1 MQGQIVTAKLLDPLV
16 LLKDMLGLKPGHQLG
31 DFGCGGAGYFSLP
44 AARLVGSQGKVY
56 SIDILKSALDSVV
69 GKARLENI
77 VWLDPVWSDL
87 ERPGATKIPEAT
99 LDNVLL
105 INVMFQSR
113 DNQSILKEAARLLKT
128 GGRVLVIDWKVE
140 PTPFGPPMK
149 NRLTPEQILELAAKL
164 GFKLDNRFEA
174 GPYHYGLIL
183 VKN

>member
-1 MQGQIVTAKLLDPLV
+1 MQGQIVTAKLLDPLA
-16 LLKDMLGLKPGHQLG
+16 LLKDILGLRPGHQLG

-69 GKARLENI
+69 SKARLENI

-113 DNQSILKEAARLLKT
+113 DNQSILKEAARLLKA
-128 GGRVLVIDWKVE
+128 GGKVLVIDWKVE
-140 PTPFGPPMK
+140 PTPFGPPIK
-149 NRLTPEQILELAAKL
+149 NRLTPEQILELSARL
-164 GFKLDNRFEA
+164 GFKLENRFEA

-183 VKN
+183 VKS